1 MKLWV
6 FVPLIL
12 FVFISWGNIRSVQTQ
27 TLDQLSSILKQ
38 FNTTQKLALLI
49 DILSKQPVL
58 FDKLEHLF
66 LGAIPLISEMGHIKP
81 QIYQHMLPWILDNL
95 PYALKSKLVLNV
107 THDIVDEINHVNIT
121 GLDPSNGSVFMDG
134 FIERLDLLHTGMR
147 AVDKI
152 LEPIFISNGL
162 NPKYFDFTIPKAIAF
177 LEKFLKDYGVEVL
190 GTMIKEIN
198 SVNTSEIANNDTR
211 ALEIKFWKQFSLLH
225 LGGSVLQA
233 VLTPV
238 EEHLPQPQTGPLRD
252 QCYSDVMTFLNNLFQ
267 GSKWAVE
274 MFDAAGKP
282 PTGTL
287 TGNLHFIGS
296 YDQCLGITPNFTGAG
311 DLRTTATKYCR
322 ATFDIPDNLMAS
334 IKALIGDVNTFGVPI
349 TLTWGLCLPASCQEG
364 DVSELFKLG
373 FLKTLNLTPSVEC
386 SRSFGIEDKGTI
398 IIIVILGAIV
408 LVCLMATLFHVYR
421 FSDDEE
427 DEELTTFTLPL
438 PKAYER
444 KKDNPDIDETNFS
457 TEKRNSHVTRNGHL
471 TTMDN
476 ENDSMDSLVSDEK
489 YKGFMEKLTKAFSL
503 YQNIPD
509 VMSFDQPK
517 DSIQCVYGIRFFS
530 LAWIV
535 LGNSFLYAALSL
547 TKAPV
552 TGNLLEGVGLLKNF
566 AFQAVYTAPFAI
578 DSFFVISGFLITY
591 HFLRKCLH
599 KGKLKWQ
606 FILGF
611 YSNRY
616 IRITPVY
623 FIILMTYTYF
633 YHYVGDSPLYPNSI
647 AVADKCKDNW
657 WRHILYVNNLVGT
670 SGTLAFEQC
679 MPWSWF
685 LACIMQF
692 YLITPI
698 LIIFYLWSSVLGGF
712 MVCLLLIASV
722 VATAIKEKKY
732 TGDILSMMSD
742 GGDYWNN
749 VFITPWCRVGAYCI
763 GILLGFLFDN
773 CDFKKKVKIHKDL
786 SLLAWL
792 AALGVFITLT
802 YSPYTKNREGGYTWT
817 PIQSE
822 VYEAMSHVV
831 WALALSWVIFA
842 CATEH
847 GGIVNW
853 FLSWRGFLP
862 LSRLSY
868 VVYLIHP
875 VIMVAFVYNKKVL
888 VYMNSFEMVYM
899 FLGHLIT
906 SYVIGVLFAVGIEL
920 PFVRLLQVFKSR
932 GCISKVGT

>member
-578 DSFFVISGFLITY
+578 DSFFVI
-591 HFLRKCLH
+591 R
-599 KGKLKWQ
+599 
-606 FILGF
+606 
-611 YSNRY
+611 
-616 IRITPVY
+616 
-623 FIILMTYTYF
+623 
-633 YHYVGDSPLYPNSI
+633 
-647 AVADKCKDNW
+647 
-657 WRHILYVNNLVGT
+657 
-670 SGTLAFEQC
+670 
-679 MPWSWF
+679 
-685 LACIMQF
+685 
-692 YLITPI
+692 
-698 LIIFYLWSSVLGGF
+698 SSVLGGF